1 MRENHIKN
9 IGQAAMFIAIGLVLP
24 FFTGQ
29 VPRIGNMLL
38 PMHLPV
44 FICGLL
50 CGWKYGLGVGFVLPL
65 LRSAVF
71 GMPLL
76 YPNAI
81 AMSVEL
87 GVYGLIAGLIYGLS
101 QKKDIKKLYLA
112 MAAAMITGRVAWG
125 ITEVLL
131 LDLAGNVF
139 TWQMFIA
146 GAFLNA
152 VPGIVL
158 QLILVPVIVTRIQSA
173 RADEM

>member
-1 MRENHIKN
+1 MKKN
-9 IGQAAMFIAIGLVLP
+9 DMKKMGQAAMFIAIGLVLP

-71 GMPLL
+71 GMPPL
-76 YPNAI
+76 YPIAI
-81 AMSVEL
+81 AMSFEL
-87 GVYGLIAGLIYGLS
+87 ATYGLVAGLIYGLS
-101 QKKDIKKLYLA
+101 QKKDIKKLY
-112 MAAAMITGRVAWG
+112 MALIAAM
-125 ITEVLL
+125 
-131 LDLAGNVF
+131 LAGRIVWGVAEVILLRAAGNSF
-139 TWQMFIA
+139 TWQMFMA

-152 VPGIVL
+152 IPGMIL
-158 QLILVPVIVTRIQSA
+158 QLTLIPVIVTRIQAA
-173 RADEM
+173 RAD

>member
-1 MRENHIKN
+1 MQKDYIKN
-9 IGQAAMFIAIGLVLP
+9 IGQAAMYIAIGLVLP

-71 GMPLL
+71 GMPPL

-81 AMSVEL
+81 AMAVEL
-87 GVYGLIAGLIYGLS
+87 AAYGLVAGLIYGLS
-101 QKKDIKKLYLA
+101 LKKDIKKLYLA
-112 MAAAMITGRVAWG
+112 LIAAMIAGRIVWG
-125 ITEVLL
+125 MAEVLL
-131 LDLAGNVF
+131 LGVAGNAF
-139 TWQMFIA
+139 TWQMFMA
-146 GAFLNA
+146 GAFFNA
-152 VPGIVL
+152 IPGIII

-173 RADEM
+173 KTD